1 MKLAKIV
8 YFLCTPISCLILFFF
23 FCLDGT
29 LSHEEEIKRI
39 QSRVD
44 FLQKA
49 YLRCKSFFETEYVD
63 GGCDLENA
71 KELAEKAVARDYRGV
86 RTPSSSHAEWREASE
101 GFNENQSREGK
112 EKNYATVARAAV
124 QQHLERVARDLEQ
137 IHTHL
142 KAGIQTGSFQWID
155 SILIKVCTI
164 YSFSDA
170 LFCLGKVLQVENN
183 AKSKKNI
190 LAYFCHACSLFL
202 HCTCKHVYMLCCCV
216 K

>member
-1 MKLAKIV
+1 M
-8 YFLCTPISCLILFFF
+8 SHLFFF
-23 FCLDGT
+23 FSFLDGT
-29 LSHEEEIKRI
+29 LSHVEEIKRI

-71 KELAEKAVARDYRGV
+71 KKFAVGKAVAGDYRGV
-86 RTPSSSHAEWREASE
+86 RTSSHAECREASE
-101 GFNENQSREGK
+101 GFSEKQSMEGK
-112 EKNYATVARAAV
+112 EKNYATEARAAV

-164 YSFSDA
+164 VVVLLCY
-170 LFCLGKVLQVENN
+170 CLVKVV
-183 AKSKKNI
+183 
-190 LAYFCHACSLFL
+190 
-202 HCTCKHVYMLCCCV
+202 
-216 K
+216 